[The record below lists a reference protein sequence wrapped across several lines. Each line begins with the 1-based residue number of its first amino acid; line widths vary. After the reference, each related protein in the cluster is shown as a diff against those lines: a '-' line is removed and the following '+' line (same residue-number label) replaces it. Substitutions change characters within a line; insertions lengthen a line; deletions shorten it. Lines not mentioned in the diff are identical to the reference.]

1 MRTRRLAV
9 LAVVL
14 AALAGCGG
22 DDAPRATRQPTPL
35 DQSTTGTITAEVR
48 VEGTV
53 PPMEELRMGGF
64 AECTSQHQ
72 GAVPAGDMV
81 VADGKVQNAFVYIK
95 DGLGD
100 RVFATPT
107 ERVVVDQ
114 KGCLYVPRVTG
125 AQVDQPI
132 EFRNSDETLHNV
144 HGFPKLSSPWNVALP
159 RRGTE
164 RTIAVTRPEVM
175 ISVRC
180 DLHPWMQG
188 WLGVL
193 DHPYF
198 AVTGADGRAT
208 LSNVPPGEY
217 TIGVWHERF
226 GTREQQVTLP
236 ARGSESIT
244 VTLAAPRT
252 N

>member
-1 MRTRRLAV
+1 MLNRTVALVSVLLA
-9 LAVVL
+9 AVV
-14 AALAGCGG
+14 ACGG
-22 DDAPRATRQPTPL
+22 GDTPAPTRQATPL
-35 DQSTTGTITAEVR
+35 DASTTGTITVGVR
-48 VEGTV
+48 VDGTV
-53 PPMEELRMGGF
+53 PAMETLRMGSF

-72 GAVPAGDMV
+72 GAVPVGDMLV
-81 VADGKVQNAFVYIK
+81 QDGNVQNAFVYIK

-107 ERVVVDQ
+107 EKVVIDQ
-114 KGCLYVPRVTG
+114 KGCLYAPRVAG
-125 AQVDQPI
+125 AMVDQPI
-132 EFRNSDETLHNV
+132 EFLNSDSTLHNV
-144 HGFPKLSSPWNVALP
+144 HGMPKLSSPWNVALP
-159 RRGTE
+159 RQGSE
-164 RTIAVTRPEVM
+164 RTIAVTKPEVM

-198 AVTGADGRAT
+198 GVTPADGKVT

-226 GTREQQVTLP
+226 GTKEQKVTL
-236 ARGSESIT
+236 AAKGSESTT
-244 VTLAAPRT
+244 VTLAAP
-252 N
+252 